1 MTISVV
7 CPGCKKRFSVS
18 DKYAGQKGPCPSCK
32 TVIQIPE
39 KAEEV
44 VIHAPEGAGP
54 KDSKG
59 KSVVKPILR
68 EETRF
73 DPKIAGAIAA
83 TVLAVFVIAWVI
95 GSTYK
100 KSTPPATTKEAAPP
114 VDKKAVPKT
123 ANAPTPQRP
132 AKPPPQPDRLPLFFK
147 ALAALVLGPPLAF
160 GAYSFLRN
168 DEFEPYRN
176 KELWIRVAACGAVY
190 ALLWGL
196 FGYLPVW
203 LGMKPPNWEVFQL
216 MYVAPPFVAAGAFA
230 AYVCFELEMMM
241 CVLHYGLYLIT
252 TVLLRVTAGLN
263 AF

>member
-7 CPGCKKRFSVS
+7 CPGCKKRFGVS
-18 DKYAGQKGPCPSCK
+18 DKFAGQKGPCPSCK
-32 TVIQIPE
+32 TVIQIPAKGE
-39 KAEEV
+39 DV

-59 KSVVKPILR
+59 TAVFKPILR

-83 TVLAVFVIAWVI
+83 TVLVVFVIAWVI

-100 KSTPPATTKEAAPP
+100 KATPPTTTKEAVPP
-114 VDKKAVPKT
+114 DKKAVPKT
-123 ANAPTPQRP
+123 ASLPSEKKVAAPHP
-132 AKPPPQPDRLPLFFK
+132 RLQIPLFWK
-147 ALAALVLGPPLAF
+147 ALAAFILAPPLAF

-176 KELWIRVAACGAVY
+176 QELWIRVAACGAVY
-190 ALLWGL
+190 ALLWGV
-196 FGYLPVW
+196 FGYLPSW

-252 TVLLRVTAGLN
+252 TVLLRVTAGLP